1 MITLNEQ
8 DAGLVRDGKKWQ
20 LRLPIH
26 PQPLHI
32 ASVDLFGNATG
43 ESVIWDPAGSSPI
56 SQEELTSLCPH
67 AQAGQRFVAQVSLPY
82 QKQESLGLLCKS
94 IRVERLEA
102 ISDRDLLAEGGR
114 NWTVFASNWGDLHGR
129 AGYPVVANPSV
140 WVIEFALA

>member
-32 ASVDLFGNATG
+32 AAVDLFGNATG

-56 SQEELTSLCPH
+56 SPEELTSLCPH
-67 AQAGQRFVAQVSLPY
+67 AQAGQQFVAQVA
-82 QKQESLGLLCKS
+82 LCPTRSRK
-94 IRVERLEA
+94 
-102 ISDRDLLAEGGR
+102 
-114 NWTVFASNWGDLHGR
+114 AS
-129 AGYPVVANPSV
+129 AFSANPSGSSV
-140 WVIEFALA
+140 LRRSVTVICWQRADGTGRYSLPTGATFMAERAIP